1 MASIASLHLYP
12 VKSCAGVAL
21 TEAILGLAGLE
32 SQGIAD
38 REWMVVDAA
47 SGQFRTQRQLPR
59 MALITTAIT
68 DGALLLNAP
77 AMPALRVP
85 LDAHQGKAPAL
96 DVRVWDHACKAF
108 DEGNEA
114 ARWLSD
120 FLGSA
125 VRLARF
131 DAAHRRLSNPEWTG
145 TVEARNRFSD
155 GFPIL
160 MISEA
165 SLEDLNQRLRKA
177 GREPLPMNRFRP
189 NLVLG
194 DVGPYDEDRFESL
207 AGDGVR
213 LRPVKPCPRCAIPSI
228 EQATGEPGPDPLDI
242 LARYRGDARTGGVVF
257 GQNVVVLEGTGRT
270 LRVGQ
275 TLNGEWNF

>member
-1 MASIASLHLYP
+1 MATVAGLYLYP
-12 VKSCAGVAL
+12 VKSCAGIAL
-21 TEAILGLAGLE
+21 TEAILGPAGLE
-32 SQGIAD
+32 FQGIAD

-47 SGQFRTQRQLPR
+47 SGQFHTQRQLPR
-59 MALITTAIT
+59 MALIHAAIT
-68 DGALLLNAP
+68 DGALLLTAP
-77 AMPALRVP
+77 EMFALRVP
-85 LDAHQGKAPAL
+85 LDAQQGKAPAL
-96 DVRVWDHACKAF
+96 EVRVWDHACKAF
-108 DEGNEA
+108 DEGNDA

-125 VRLARF
+125 VKLVRF
-131 DAAHRRLSNPEWTG
+131 DAAHRRLSNPEWAG

-155 GFPIL
+155 GFPLL

-165 SLEDLNQRLRKA
+165 SLADLNQRLYKA

-194 DVGPYDEDRFESL
+194 DVGPYDEDRFESVTS
-207 AGDGVR
+207 DGVR

-228 EQATGEPGPDPLDI
+228 EQATGLPGPDPLDI
-242 LARYRGDARTGGVVF
+242 LALYRGDTRTGGVVF

-275 TLNGEWNF
+275 TLTGEWNF